1 MNKKPFLKLLLL
13 SMSLVACGQKNN
25 SAGEDTS
32 SKSSTSNVQ
41 SSVKESVKTAS
52 SSAENTVKNKQEDKD
67 IQKNPQQEV
76 EKNPQQ
82 EATEKKLFD
91 VVTYNTVPEVCEY
104 DLDGTYVTTRIQPLI
119 VTGRYLHY
127 DVKNK
132 DNIYIDVILNVK
144 NLNNEAKIADD
155 IITAKMKIKNNEY
168 TCFSV
173 AESADSSNLENH
185 ALMKP
190 LEKRQIHYVAEVPMT
205 EATGEMELI
214 LTINGN
220 NFSREFNLKGL

>member
-1 MNKKPFLKLLLL
+1 MNKKLFLKLLLL
-13 SMSLVACGQKNN
+13 LLSMSFVACGQKNN

-52 SSAENTVKNKQEDKD
+52 SSAENIVKSKQEDKD
-67 IQKNPQQEV
+67 IQKNPQQE
-76 EKNPQQ
+76 
-82 EATEKKLFD
+82 ATEKELFD
-91 VVTYNTVPEVCEY
+91 VVTYNTVQGVCEY
-104 DLDGTYVTTRIQPLI
+104 NLDGTYVTTRIQPLI
-119 VTGRYLHY
+119 ITGGYLHY
-127 DVKNK
+127 DVKNE